1 MSWENFQCKQIKK
14 EKRHCHCAF
23 MIHSLYNYT
32 VGEDYARSYAY
43 TAVVGRRVF
52 PQKDCIQE
60 VILRHH
66 YIIVERFPLIM
77 LIKRVHENHSMAW
90 CFLWA
95 HVVDGDVAVSSNE
108 KKNNDV
114 PSQGRG
120 CCRGCCRRRGRRS
133 SSWRGGEPTNT
144 ALFIILHTLLH
155 KSVSF
160 PFILSISIHTCWQGR
175 YLGKFD

>member
-1 MSWENFQCKQIKK
+1 
-14 EKRHCHCAF
+14 

-77 LIKRVHENHSMAW
+77 LIKRGHENHSMAW
-90 CFLWA
+90 CFLRA
-95 HVVDGDVAVSSNE
+95 HVVDGDVAISSNE
-108 KKNNDV
+108 KKTTMRLPRDAGAAAAAADDEDEEALPEEEENR
-114 PSQGRG
+114 PILPY
-120 CCRGCCRRRGRRS
+120 S
-133 SSWRGGEPTNT
+133 S
-144 ALFIILHTLLH
+144 F
-155 KSVSF
+155 
-160 PFILSISIHTCWQGR
+160 FILSSTNP
-175 YLGKFD
+175 

>member
-1 MSWENFQCKQIKK
+1 
-14 EKRHCHCAF
+14 

-77 LIKRVHENHSMAW
+77 LIKRGHDDT
-90 CFLWA
+90 FLLA
-95 HVVDGDVAVSSNE
+95 HVVDVDVAISSDE
-108 KKNNDV
+108 KKTRMRLPRDAGAAAAAADDEDEEALPEEEENR
-114 PSQGRG
+114 PILPY
-120 CCRGCCRRRGRRS
+120 S
-133 SSWRGGEPTNT
+133 S
-144 ALFIILHTLLH
+144 F
-155 KSVSF
+155 
-160 PFILSISIHTCWQGR
+160 FILSSTNP
-175 YLGKFD
+175 

>member
-1 MSWENFQCKQIKK
+1 MSWENFNCKQTKK
-14 EKRHCHCAF
+14 EKRLCYGAF

-32 VGEDYARSYAY
+32 VGEDYARSYAH

-77 LIKRVHENHSMAW
+77 LIKRGHENHSMAW

-95 HVVDGDVAVSSNE
+95 HVVDGDVAISSNE
-108 KKNNDV
+108 KKTTMCLPRDAGAAAAAADDEDEEALPEEEENR
-114 PSQGRG
+114 PILPY
-120 CCRGCCRRRGRRS
+120 S
-133 SSWRGGEPTNT
+133 S
-144 ALFIILHTLLH
+144 F
-155 KSVSF
+155 
-160 PFILSISIHTCWQGR
+160 FILSSTNP
-175 YLGKFD
+175 

>member
-1 MSWENFQCKQIKK
+1 MSWENFKCKQTKK
-14 EKRHCHCAF
+14 EKRHCHCPF

-77 LIKRVHENHSMAW
+77 LIKRGHENHSMAW
-90 CFLWA
+90 CFLCWFV
-95 HVVDGDVAVSSNE
+95 HVDGDVAISSNE
-108 KKNNDV
+108 KKTTMCLPRDAGAAAAAADDEDEEALPEEEENR
-114 PSQGRG
+114 PILPY
-120 CCRGCCRRRGRRS
+120 S
-133 SSWRGGEPTNT
+133 S
-144 ALFIILHTLLH
+144 F
-155 KSVSF
+155 
-160 PFILSISIHTCWQGR
+160 FILSSTNP
-175 YLGKFD
+175 